1 MSARARSSTPARVDP
16 AASRITSI
24 TPAAESPILE
34 IPTQSIGE
42 GIIAYAKAWR
52 GAVTAARA
60 VLKARYPAQR
70 DPLAHLREIAALT
83 DTVIQHLAD
92 DLGMPR
98 DYALAAVG
106 GYGRG
111 YLYPASDVDIV
122 VLLPDMPEGTAPSP
136 TVERFVGLMWDVGL
150 EPGVAVRSIRECV
163 EEAQKDVTVDTSL
176 LEARAIWGDASRVRA
191 LDHALREA
199 RDITHFFAAKIEEQK
214 KRHARHHDVA
224 LNLEPNIKE
233 SPGGL
238 RDLQMLL
245 WLSKAAQL
253 GEDWSALAAN
263 GLITRDEA
271 QHIIRERRVLID
283 LRIRLHYLSG
293 RREDRLVF
301 DHQKALASELGLQP
315 TKGKTASEM
324 LMQRYYLT
332 AKAIWQMNAILLPN
346 LVARISRKPR
356 EVRPIDDDFELVDG
370 HIAARDDGIFD
381 RDPRA
386 IFRAFLALQR
396 VKEAEFF
403 APATLRALWRAVRH
417 IGAAFRADPVA
428 NQLFVDILKSEKLSF
443 TLRRMSRYGVLGRF
457 IPAFGRIVGQMQHDL
472 FHVYSVDEHI
482 LMVIRNLRRLV
493 LPRFQHEFPFCH
505 ELARDFQRPE
515 VLYLAALFH
524 DIAKGRGGDHSEL
537 GKRDAR
543 AFAKRIGLAKAD
555 ADLVTWLVEAH
566 LQMSAVAQKQDLGDP
581 EVIALFAAKVGN
593 ERRLTALYL
602 LTVADIRGTSPHVWN
617 AWKAKLLEDLFR
629 ATRRLLRGDAMP
641 NEHWIE
647 SNKAEVLRRFR
658 ADRRDSSGADRR
670 DGTNADRREGSRA
683 DARETAIPPHW
694 EFVDESYFQRFDIE
708 ELTWQ
713 AAVLEE
719 NAAPSRAVVR
729 VQAPDA
735 LNADSGFSVMVMT
748 RDQPGLFAR
757 ITGFFDWL
765 AYDIAAAK
773 IFTTRHGYALDMFH
787 VLPKRGKAES
797 NADVVAIIERDLATL
812 LDENRQV
819 GGSGGR
825 LGRQVKHFP
834 VEPQITLHASRRK
847 PFFDLAISCAD
858 RPGLLSAIAR
868 VLWEHEVNLRDARV
882 STLGQRA
889 EDVFVIESA
898 RLTEE
903 AFATNLKAKLMEQ
916 IRTA

>member
-1 MSARARSSTPARVDP
+1 VAARP
-16 AASRITSI
+16 ASRVTSQ
-24 TPAAESPILE
+24 TPAAVSQMLLRPAQPIAD
-34 IPTQSIGE
+34 

-52 GAVTAARA
+52 TAVATAREH
-60 VLKARYPAQR
+60 LKSRYLDKPEPA
-70 DPLAHLREIAALT
+70 PHLREIAAMT
-83 DTVIQHLAD
+83 DSLIQALAD
-92 DLGMPR
+92 DIGLPR

-111 YLYPASDVDIV
+111 YLYPSSDVDIV
-122 VLLPDMPEGTAPSP
+122 ILLPDDVEPAAS
-136 TVERFVGLMWDVGL
+136 VERFVGLLWDVGL

-199 RDITHFFAAKIEEQK
+199 RDLQHFFDAKIDEQK
-214 KRHARHHDVA
+214 RRHARHHDVA

-245 WLSKAAQL
+245 WLSKAAAL
-253 GEDWSALAAN
+253 GDDWNALATE
-263 GLITRDEA
+263 GLITREEA
-271 QHIIRERRVLID
+271 RRITNDRRVLMD
-283 LRIRLHYLSG
+283 LRVRLHYLSG

-301 DHQKALASELGLQP
+301 DHQKALAADLGLQP
-315 TKGKTASEM
+315 TAGKTASEV

-332 AKAIWQMNAILLPN
+332 AKAVWQMNSILLPN
-346 LVARISRKPR
+346 LVARISTQQAKIT
-356 EVRPIDDDFELVDG
+356 PINDEFQLVNG
-370 HIAARDDGIFD
+370 NIAARDETIFE

-396 VKEAEFF
+396 VREAEFF
-403 APATLRALWRAVRH
+403 APATLRALWRAVPL
-417 IGAAFRADPVA
+417 IDAKFRADPEV
-428 NQLFVDILKSEKLSF
+428 NRLFIEILKSEKLSF
-443 TLRRMSRYGVLGRF
+443 TLRRMSRYGVLGRYL
-457 IPAFGRIVGQMQHDL
+457 PAFGRIVGQMQHDL

-493 LPRFQHEFPFCH
+493 LPRFAHEFPFCH

-515 VLYLAALFH
+515 ILYLGALFH

-543 AFAKRIGLAKAD
+543 AFAKKIGLSKVD
-555 ADLVTWLVEAH
+555 AELVAWLVETH
-566 LQMSAVAQKQDLGDP
+566 LQMSSIAQKQDLSDP
-581 EVIALFAAKVGN
+581 EVIAQFAAKVGN

-602 LTVADIRGTSPHVWN
+602 LTVSDIRGTSPHVWN

-647 SNKAEVLRRFR
+647 TNKAEVLKRFR
-658 ADRRDSSGADRR
+658 SKNGGDDVIP
-670 DGTNADRREGSRA
+670 
-683 DARETAIPPHW
+683 AIW
-694 EFVDESYFQRFDIE
+694 QVVDDNYFQRFDVA
-708 ELTWQ
+708 ELAWH
-713 AAVLEE
+713 AEALEQ
-719 NAAPSRAVVR
+719 NPAPTRAIVR
-729 VQAPDA
+729 VQAPEDM
-735 LNADSGFSVMVMT
+735 LADSGFAVLVMT
-748 RDQPGLFAR
+748 RDQHGLFAR

-773 IFTTRHGYALDMFH
+773 IFTTRHGYALDVFQ

-797 NADVVAIIERDLATL
+797 NADVVTIIERDLAAL
-812 LDENRQV
+812 LDGETNLTAV
-819 GGSGGR
+819 SAGR
-825 LGRQVKHFP
+825 VPRQVKHFP
-834 VEPQITLHASRRK
+834 IVPVVALQPSRRK
-847 PFFDLAISCAD
+847 PFYELSISCAD
-858 RPGLLSAIAR
+858 RPGLLSSIAR
-868 VLWEHEVNLRDARV
+868 VLLAHQVNLHDARV

-889 EDVFVIESA
+889 EDVFVIENEKLDDA
-898 RLTEE
+898 
-903 AFATNLKAKLMEQ
+903 AFVSDLKENIVAE